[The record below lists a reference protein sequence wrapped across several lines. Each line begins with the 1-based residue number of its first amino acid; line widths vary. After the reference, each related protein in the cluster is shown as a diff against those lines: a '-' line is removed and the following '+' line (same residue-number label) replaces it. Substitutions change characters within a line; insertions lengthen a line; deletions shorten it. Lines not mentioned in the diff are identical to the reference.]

1 MIREIFTG
9 NVLTKLMAFVMAV
22 ALWLYAINRHTGD
35 VRETVSLSISVPE
48 GITIQEQSAKEV
60 ALHLRGPQHII
71 DNLSAMIKANK
82 ILAKYTIPESPQGIE
97 DREKQTIPITRQL
110 LNLPKDIKLI
120 SIYPDKVDIL
130 LSKLQK
136 KRLMVTIQKKGEP
149 STGYTIANEFVFPK
163 EVEVTGP
170 LNALKEVVSINTT
183 PIDVSGVT
191 TEQNRTFPWKIGIDQ
206 KVIVKRG
213 DKNVSI
219 PVDCAEEVRIWLQIA
234 EQPDTRQFEKVKI
247 KIMRP
252 ADYPYEA
259 KLQDEFATIKVKGA
273 KPLLDKLT
281 AEDVVLYV
289 DVTLLKP
296 PGPYKQAI
304 KSVFPKNVE
313 LADKLGEA
321 HVDIKEKTRSMEV
334 K

>member
-9 NVLTKLMAFVMAV
+9 NRLTKLMAFVMAI

-35 VRETVSLSISVPE
+35 VRELVSLNVAVPE
-48 GITIQEQSAKEV
+48 GITILEQSAKEV
-60 ALHLRGPQHII
+60 SLHLRGPQHII

-82 ILAKYTIPESPQGIE
+82 IHAKYTIPESPQGIE

-110 LNLPKDIKLI
+110 LDLPKDIKII
-120 SIYPDKVDIL
+120 SINPEKVDIL

-136 KRLMVTIQKKGEP
+136 KRLMVNIQKKGEP
-149 STGYTIANEFVFPK
+149 SIGYAIANEFVFPK
-163 EVEVTGP
+163 EVEVIGP
-170 LNALKEVVSINTT
+170 LNTLKEVVAINTV
-183 PIDVSGVT
+183 PIDVSGIT
-191 TEQNRTFPWKIGIDQ
+191 AEQNRTFPWKIGIDQ

-213 DKNVSI
+213 DKNVSV
-219 PVDCAEEVRIWLQIA
+219 PVECAEEVRIWLQVT
-234 EQPDTRQFEKVKI
+234 EQPDTRLFEKIKI

-259 KLQDEFATIKVKGA
+259 KLQDEYATIKVKGP

-281 AEDVVLYV
+281 AEDIVLYI

-304 KSVFPKNVE
+304 KCVFPKNIE
-313 LADKLGEA
+313 FADKLPEA
-321 HVDIKEKTRSMEV
+321 HVDVKEKARSMEI

>member
-1 MIREIFTG
+1 MIKEIFTG
-9 NVLTKLMAFVMAV
+9 NILTKLMAFVMAI

-35 VRETVSLSISVPE
+35 VREMVSLSISVPE
-48 GITIQEQSAKEV
+48 GITIQDQSAKEV

-110 LNLPKDIKLI
+110 LNLPKDVKLI
-120 SIYPDKVDIL
+120 SISPDKVDIL

-136 KRLMVTIQKKGEP
+136 KRLMVNIQRKGEP
-149 STGYTIANEFVFPK
+149 FIGHAITNEFVFPK

-183 PIDVSGVT
+183 PIDVSGIT
-191 TEQNRTFPWKIGIDQ
+191 MEQNRTFPWKIGIDQ
-206 KVIVKRG
+206 KVMVKRG

-219 PVDCAEEVRIWLQIA
+219 PVECAEEVRVWLQIA
-234 EQPDTRQFEKVKI
+234 EQPDTRVFEKIKI
-247 KIMRP
+247 KIMRH

-259 KLQDEFATIKVKGA
+259 KLQDEYATIKVKGT
-273 KPLLDKLT
+273 KPILDKLT
-281 AEDVVLYV
+281 VDDIVLYV

-304 KSVFPKNVE
+304 KCVFPKNVE
-313 LADKLGEA
+313 FADKIPEA